1 LAIKE
6 DFLGKAD
13 FHMHTSLNDGTAT
26 VREVLNYVRENTDLD
41 VVAITDHDR
50 LTGSYQALELAN
62 EYPFEI
68 ISGSEITTLHGHLLA
83 LFIDKPIP
91 MWRPLDQTIARIH
104 EQGGL
109 AIAVHPFSMLTRSIG
124 FRTFDGIMH
133 NPSAEIY
140 FDAVETFNPSVA
152 GRTCAAKIN
161 RLNQERFHLP
171 EVGCSDSHH
180 LEGIG
185 TGYTTFPGKTAQDVR
200 KALLASQTRAGGEY
214 WDFVTHRRIAQ
225 LKFRRIG
232 RNWARAGRSAVR
244 AVSGG

>member
-1 LAIKE
+1 M
-6 DFLGKAD
+6 GKAD

-26 VREVLNYVRENTDLD
+26 VREVLDYVRDRTDLD
-41 VVAITDHDR
+41 AVAITDHDR
-50 LTGSYQALELAN
+50 LTGSYEAMELAN
-62 EYPFEI
+62 EYPFDVFM
-68 ISGSEITTLHGHLLA
+68 GCEITTLHGHLLG
-83 LFIDKPIP
+83 LFLDKPIP
-91 MWRPLDQTIARIH
+91 MWRPLDWTIGKIH

-124 FRTFDGIMH
+124 YRSFDGIMK
-133 NPSAEIY
+133 NASPEIY

-152 GRTCAAKIN
+152 GRTCAAKID
-161 RLNQERFHLP
+161 RLNRSRFHLP

-185 TGYTTFPGKTAQDVR
+185 TGYTTFDGKSAHDLKTSVLAGQT
-200 KALLASQTRAGGEY
+200 KAHGEY
-214 WDFVTHRRIAQ
+214 WDFLTHRRIAQ

-244 AVSGG
+244 AVCGG

>member
-1 LAIKE
+1 M
-6 DFLGKAD
+6 GKAD

-26 VREVLNYVRENTDLD
+26 VREVLDYVRDQTDLD

-50 LTGSYQALELAN
+50 LTGSLEAR
-62 EYPFEI
+62 ERASDYPFEI
-68 ISGSEITTLHGHLLA
+68 FTGSEITTLHGHLLA
-83 LFIDKPIP
+83 LFIEKPIP
-91 MWRPLDQTIARIH
+91 MWRPLDWTIGKIH

-124 FRTFDGIMH
+124 YRAFDGIMKH
-133 NPSAEIY
+133 RSAEIY

-152 GRTCAAKIN
+152 GRTCAAKIH
-161 RLNQERFHLP
+161 RLNRTRFHLP

-185 TGYTTFPGKTAQDVR
+185 TGYTNFPGTTAGDL
-200 KALLASQTRAGGEY
+200 KAAIMAHQTGAFGEY

-232 RNWARAGRSAVR
+232 RNWARLGRSAVR
-244 AVSGG
+244 AVVGQ